1 VALAEAQPRGG
12 LRVQDASGAGID
24 TPLLGTEVEVR
35 VTGVVART
43 TVRQIFLNTSERW
56 LEGTY
61 VFPLPELAAVD
72 ALRMRVGGRVFEG
85 RIQERKRALESY
97 ARARRE
103 GRRASLVAQA
113 RPNLFET
120 SVANL
125 GPHEELEVEL
135 EYQELLQYTDAGFEL
150 RVPLVAAPRYSP
162 GSVASPTAEVPLP
175 TLSVGSSPVFSHPV
189 SIDVDLDAGAPV
201 ELLESPTHPLE
212 LESEGHRHRILV
224 SAAEADRDFVLRWS
238 LAGSAAPLP
247 VIFSQESG
255 GELYLL
261 LVVLP
266 PLPERGSSFL
276 EHETVFVVDTSGSM
290 GGQAIRQ
297 AREALT
303 LALGRLEPAAW
314 FNVIAFASTP
324 RSLFGQS
331 VPATSGNLEE
341 AMGFVAALDSGG
353 GTEMLPALER
363 AFEGDEGEAAVRRVL
378 FLTDGS
384 IGNEAQLLA
393 AIEQGRGRSRLFP
406 VGIGSAPNAYFLRRA
421 ARLGRGSYTPI
432 SGPREVAARV
442 EELFAK
448 LEHPVLGDLAVH
460 WNDEVE
466 MWPERLPDLY
476 LDEPLVVVARVPRL
490 VGEVV
495 VSGRRAGAPFEVRLP
510 LERGEPGRGIEK
522 LWARWKIEAL
532 IDELGSGGDRAQL
545 RAGIIEVALAHG
557 LVSRFTSLIAEDVT
571 PARPRGEGLVGAA
584 IPLHAAAGGGLPGI
598 LPATATPGP
607 LLRRLGLLALGACGL
622 LLVGRRLRG

>member
-1 VALAEAQPRGG
+1 VAPAEAQPRGG

-24 TPLLGTEVEVR
+24 APLLGTEVEVR

-43 TVRQIFLNTSERW
+43 TVRQVFLNTSERW

-85 RIQERKRALESY
+85 RIQERKRARESY
-97 ARARRE
+97 ARAKRE
-103 GRRASLVAQA
+103 GRRASLVEQA

-162 GSVASPTAEVPLP
+162 GSAGSPPAEVPLP
-175 TLSVGSSPVFSHPV
+175 ALPVASSPVFSHPV
-189 SIDVDLDAGAPV
+189 SIDVDLDAGALV
-201 ELLESPTHPLE
+201 EFLESPTHPLE

-247 VIFSQESG
+247 VVFSQESG
-255 GELYLL
+255 AELYLL
-261 LVVLP
+261 LVVFP

-297 AREALT
+297 AREALA
-303 LALGRLEPAAW
+303 LALDRLEPAAW
-314 FNVIAFASTP
+314 FNVIAFASKP
-324 RSLFGQS
+324 RSLFPQS

-341 AMGFVAALDSGG
+341 ALDFVAALDSGG

-363 AFEGDEGEAAVRRVL
+363 AFEGDAGEAAVRRVL

-384 IGNEAQLLA
+384 IGNEAQLLG

-432 SGPREVAARV
+432 SGPQEVAARM

-476 LDEPLVVVARVPRL
+476 LEEPLVVVARIPRL

-532 IDELGSGGDRAQL
+532 MDELGSGGDRAQL
-545 RAGIIEVALAHG
+545 RAEAIEVALAHG
-557 LVSRFTSLIAEDVT
+557 LVSRFTSLVAEDVT
-571 PARPRGEGLVGAA
+571 PARPRGERLDGVAV
-584 IPLHAAAGGGLPGI
+584 PLHAAAGAELPGI

-622 LLVGRRLRG
+622 LSVGRRRLG

>member
-12 LRVQDASGAGID
+12 LLVQDASGAGID

-297 AREALT
+297 AREALA
-303 LALGRLEPAAW
+303 LALGRLEPTAW
-314 FNVIAFASTP
+314 FNVIAFASKP

-421 ARLGRGSYTPI
+421 ARPRCSGTSRCTGTTRWRCGPSGFRTSISTSRSSWWPGSPD
-432 SGPREVAARV
+432 SSARSSC
-442 EELFAK
+442 
-448 LEHPVLGDLAVH
+448 PV
-460 WNDEVE
+460 
-466 MWPERLPDLY
+466 
-476 LDEPLVVVARVPRL
+476 
-490 VGEVV
+490 VG
-495 VSGRRAGAPFEVRLP
+495 
-510 LERGEPGRGIEK
+510 
-522 LWARWKIEAL
+522 
-532 IDELGSGGDRAQL
+532 
-545 RAGIIEVALAHG
+545 
-557 LVSRFTSLIAEDVT
+557 
-571 PARPRGEGLVGAA
+571 PARPSRFVFRSSEASPV
-584 IPLHAAAGGGLPGI
+584 AGS
-598 LPATATPGP
+598 
-607 LLRRLGLLALGACGL
+607 RSCGRD
-622 LLVGRRLRG
+622 GRSRP